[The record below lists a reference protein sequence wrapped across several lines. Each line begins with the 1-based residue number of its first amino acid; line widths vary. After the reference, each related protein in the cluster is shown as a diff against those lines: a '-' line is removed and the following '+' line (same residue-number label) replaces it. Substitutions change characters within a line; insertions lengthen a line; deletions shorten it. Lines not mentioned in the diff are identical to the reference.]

1 MTSEDGDS
9 HKCSSIAKELRT
21 CFDWIQKIL
30 ALAAYFGNILPV
42 D

>member
-9 HKCSSIAKELRT
+9 STCSIIAKELRT
-21 CFDWIQKIL
+21 CFDWIQKSL
-30 ALAAYFGNILPV
+30 ALPVYFGDILPV